1 MLDLDQDVLADAD
14 RVGEP
19 SLRHAS
25 VFADR
30 SNAPADRGAVHR
42 AALAMTA
49 KATAGVDDATSLGAA
64 VIRCGPL
71 PLAARIA
78 GDCLPIVV
86 CGIVTKIDGGSH
98 AHGLPNRP
106 LGISHSVVLAVALR
120 DAPVRKRRESAK
132 FVNWF
137 GQRRPTF
144 RSSIALDYDSPDTGL
159 PPMAVPSGL
168 AANAFLPVIEL

>member
-1 MLDLDQDVLADAD
+1 MLDLDQDMLADAD

-19 SLRHAS
+19 GLRHAS
-25 VFADR
+25 VLADR

-64 VIRCGPL
+64 VTRCGPL

-98 AHGLPNRP
+98 GHGLPNRP
-106 LGISHSVVLAVALR
+106 LGMSHSVVLAVALR
-120 DAPVRKRRESAK
+120 DAPARRRRESAK

-137 GQRRPTF
+137 EQRRPAF
-144 RSSIALDYDSPDTGL
+144 RSSQSRRPHFPDCYVL
-159 PPMAVPSGL
+159 H
-168 AANAFLPVIEL
+168 N